1 MKVAQISLENP
12 PKFGEI
18 KADFI
23 SAFELTLNALNTSIT
38 DLFAGSALGRKLISL
53 FCLITPSERYLDLL
67 GRSIKKCTQ

>member
-12 PKFGEI
+12 PKFGER

-38 DLFAGSALGRKLISL
+38 DLFAGSALGRNLIGL

-67 GRSIKKCTQ
+67 ARSIKKCTQ